1 MGRSQEKGKEGEE
14 IASRYLLRR
23 GYSIIR
29 RNYRS
34 SFGEVDII
42 AYDPSTETLV
52 FVEVKH
58 RKANSLSS
66 PLESITP
73 LKIERIKKTAL
84 QFLSEITVNYSSVRF
99 DAISV
104 VDGRV
109 EEHVENAF

>member
-1 MGRSQEKGKEGEE
+1 M
-14 IASRYLLRR
+14 LRK

-42 AYDPSTETLV
+42 AYDPSTKTLV

-58 RKANSLSS
+58 RKKDSLSS

-73 LKIERIKKTAL
+73 SKVEKIKKTAL
-84 QFLSEITVNYSSVRF
+84 QFLSETTIGYSSIRF

>member
-1 MGRSQEKGKEGEE
+1 M
-14 IASRYLLRR
+14 RR

-29 RNYRS
+29 KNYRS

-42 AYDPSTETLV
+42 AYDPSTETIV

-58 RKANSLSS
+58 RKRNSLSS

-73 LKIERIKKTAL
+73 SKVNKIRKTAL
-84 QFLSEITVNYSSVRF
+84 KFLSETPVRYSSIRF

-109 EEHVENAF
+109 EDHLENVF

>member
-1 MGRSQEKGKEGEE
+1 M
-14 IASRYLLRR
+14 RR

-58 RKANSLSS
+58 RKRNSLSS

-73 LKIERIKKTAL
+73 SKIEKVRKTAL
-84 QFLSEITVNYSSVRF
+84 QFLSETTADYSSVRF